1 MKKVLSL
8 LMALALCLSLCA
20 CSSSGAPSRDSQIS
34 SNSLVGTWVCQRE
47 AGQDNVSL
55 AHTKTIEL
63 YKGGNCYC
71 YDLATNNQKYNNLS
85 GKWELEDGILT
96 ITMSTGAVKGYI
108 LHTATTPFTLT
119 MQIDS
124 SIILVKQ

>member
-1 MKKVLSL
+1 MKKTLSL
-8 LMALALCLSLCA
+8 LLALALCLCLCA
-20 CSSSGAPSRDSQIS
+20 CSSSHTPSGDLQVSN
-34 SNSLVGTWVCQRE
+34 NSLVGTWTCKRE
-47 AGQDNVSL
+47 AGKDYVSL

-85 GKWELEDGILT
+85 GKWELEDDILT
-96 ITMSTGAVKGYI
+96 ITLSTGAVKGYI

-119 MQIDS
+119 MQIDT
-124 SIILVKQ
+124 SIVLVKQ